1 MTEPVAS
8 VPATPETPAP
18 AAPAPV
24 AAPAPAAP
32 ADPWAAFQPPAG
44 VDAKAIAPVLDWAK
58 KSGLDPKAALAV
70 AQRDAERAKAEE
82 EEYKQLA
89 EKGWLEELQKDPQLG
104 GEKTRETMVNVMR
117 AHDKLS
123 PEIQKTIKETGSIYN
138 PLMVRVLHDIGSRY
152 FKEDSFVRPGTSPEP
167 DKKLAPLD
175 RLTQIYADQSNKK

>member
-1 MTEPVAS
+1 MTEPVA
-8 VPATPETPAP
+8 PATASPDPVAPAP
-18 AAPAPV
+18 AAT
-24 AAPAPAAP
+24 AAPATPPAAP
-32 ADPWAAFQPPAG
+32 ADPWASFKPPAG
-44 VDAKAIAPVLDWAK
+44 FDQKAIEPVVEWAK

-70 AQRDAERAKAEE
+70 AQRDADRAKADEA
-82 EEYKQLA
+82 EYKHLA
-89 EKGWLEELQKDPQLG
+89 EKGWLEELQKDPVLG

-152 FKEDSFVRPGTSPEP
+152 FKEDSFVRTGTSPEP

-175 RLTQIYADQSNKK
+175 KLTQIYAGQTNK

>member
-1 MTEPVAS
+1 VVE
-8 VPATPETPAP
+8 
-18 AAPAPV
+18 
-24 AAPAPAAP
+24 
-32 ADPWAAFQPPAG
+32 
-44 VDAKAIAPVLDWAK
+44 WAK

-70 AQRDAERAKAEE
+70 AQRDADRAKADEA
-82 EEYKQLA
+82 EYKHLA
-89 EKGWLEELQKDPQLG
+89 EKGWLEELQKDPVLG

-152 FKEDSFVRPGTSPEP
+152 FKEDSFVRTGTSPEP

-175 RLTQIYADQSNKK
+175 KLTQIYAGQTNK